1 MYRQKGLVVCLCR
14 RQVLIFI
21 LIGRLPKRSSIAG
34 LFRFKAFDGLILLQ
48 IEQLGL
54 GRSEADKNVQ
64 EQLSSDS

>member
-34 LFRFKAFDGLILLQ
+34 LFRLKAFDGLILLQ